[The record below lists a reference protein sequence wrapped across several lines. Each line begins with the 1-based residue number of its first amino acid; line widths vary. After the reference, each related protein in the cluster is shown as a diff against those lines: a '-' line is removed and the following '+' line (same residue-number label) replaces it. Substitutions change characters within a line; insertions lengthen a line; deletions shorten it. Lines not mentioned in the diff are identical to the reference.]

1 MTPTERTKSIKAA
14 YTKFG
19 WTSKWFDFIAAQIA
33 EAEREAYKRGERSQ
47 KSCEKSYA
55 EGFRAGEQ
63 THLATCSER
72 FDEGFRA
79 GKEEGLSLKDVPA
92 AIGIA
97 RRNGFNAAREKA
109 MGIVRIIDGETRTRL
124 DLERDIGEM
133 DP

>member
-19 WTSKWFDFIAAQIA
+19 WTSKWFDFIAAQIE
-33 EAEREAYKRGERSQ
+33 EAEREVAIEGRG
-47 KSCEKSYA
+47 KAYA

-133 DP
+133 EP